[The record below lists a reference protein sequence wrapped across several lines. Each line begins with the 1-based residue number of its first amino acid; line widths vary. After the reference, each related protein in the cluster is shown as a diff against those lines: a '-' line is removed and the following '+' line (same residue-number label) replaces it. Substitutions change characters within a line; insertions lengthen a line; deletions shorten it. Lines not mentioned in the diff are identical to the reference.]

1 MLSTLRIENSP
12 FNEQQ
17 IKQLQHTIGGL
28 NPAQSQW
35 LSGYLAGRLADP
47 LQDVQQPQRAVEV
60 VLTVVYATETGNSE
74 GIATQLVTS
83 LEQQGIRSDLK
94 SMGDLRPAALRKLK
108 NVVFIISTHGEGDP
122 PDEALELFEYL
133 ESERA
138 SRLPELNYR
147 ILALGDRSYHKFC
160 EAGRVLDQRLQELG
174 ARAWGKRVEC
184 DVNYANDAT
193 AYTDEVIR
201 YALDELTD
209 GEPSEKSNTLTTNH
223 LSLVP
228 TESRWNRANPFSAEV
243 GQIQKIT
250 GVDSGKDIY
259 HIELSLDDAGLNYE
273 AGDALGVWAPND
285 SELVGGI
292 LAALEIG
299 PSEIVNFNEQDIT
312 ISKVMTDHL
321 EITRL
326 SVDTVFAYANA
337 AQQKDLEDFYSGLE
351 ADQQQAFI
359 AQRQFADL
367 VDEYPARLPAQT
379 LVELLRPLAPRSYSI
394 ASSQKAVDEEVH
406 LTVATLT
413 SNATGTKRQGVASG
427 FLNQR
432 LRTGDQLG
440 VFLEPNKRFR
450 LPEDPETPII
460 MIAAGTG
467 IAPYRAFMQ
476 ELEDRESSPDSWLIF
491 GNPHLR
497 TDFLY
502 QREWLG
508 WRESGLLNRIDTA
521 WSRDQAE
528 KHYVQDVVGEQIA
541 SIDEWLQRGAC
552 IYLCGSL
559 QMGHEVLETLQHALA
574 SHRDI
579 DTDLAA
585 ALVADLRRQRRI
597 KKDLY

>member
-35 LSGYLAGRLADP
+35 LSGYLAGHLAAS
-47 LQDVQQPQRAVEV
+47 LQDAQQPQGAVEV

-83 LEQQGIRSDLK
+83 LEQQGIKANLK
-94 SMGDLRPAALRKLK
+94 AMGDLRPAALRKLK
-108 NVVFIISTHGEGDP
+108 NVVFIVSTHGEGDP

-133 ESERA
+133 GSERA

-160 EAGRVLDQRLQELG
+160 EAGRVLDKRLQALG
-174 ARAWGKRVEC
+174 AHTWGERVEC
-184 DVNYANDAT
+184 DVNYDQDART
-193 AYTDEVIR
+193 YTDEVIQYVR
-201 YALDELTD
+201 DELS
-209 GEPSEKSNTLTTNH
+209 GSESSGAPNIPTTNH

-228 TESRWNRANPFSAEV
+228 TESRWNRAIPYSAEV

-250 GVDSGKDIY
+250 GADSGKDIY

-285 SELVGGI
+285 PELVGGI

-326 SVDTVFAYANA
+326 SEDTVLAYASA
-337 AQQKDLEDFYSGLE
+337 AQQKDLEDFYSRLE

-359 AQRQFADL
+359 AQRQLADL
-367 VDEYPARLPAQT
+367 VDEYPARLPAQA

-432 LRTGDQLG
+432 LRTGEQVG

-450 LPEDPETPII
+450 LPEDPETSII

-476 ELEDRESSPDSWLIF
+476 ELEERESSPDSWLIF

-502 QREWLG
+502 QREWLS

-528 KHYVQDVVGEQIA
+528 KYYVQDVVKEQIA

-559 QMGHEVLETLQHALA
+559 QMGHEVLETLQNALA

-579 DTDLAA
+579 DTDVAA
-585 ALVADLRRQRRI
+585 ALVADLRRERRI

>member
-243 GQIQKIT
+243 RQIQKIT

-337 AQQKDLEDFYSGLE
+337 SQQKDLEDFYSGLE

>member
-47 LQDVQQPQRAVEV
+47 SQDAQPPQKAAEV
-60 VLTVVYATETGNSE
+60 AMTVVYATETGNSE
-74 GIATQLVTS
+74 GIATGLVTS
-83 LEQQGIRSDLK
+83 LEQQGIRAELK
-94 SMGDLRPAALRKLK
+94 AMGDLRPAGLRQLK
-108 NVVFIISTHGEGDP
+108 NVVFIVSTHGEGDP

-138 SRLPELNYR
+138 SRLPDLNYR
-147 ILALGDRSYHKFC
+147 ILALGDRSYLKFC
-160 EAGRVLDQRLQELG
+160 EAGRLLDKRLQELG
-174 ARAWGKRVEC
+174 ARSWGERVEC
-184 DVNYANDAT
+184 DVNYAPDAKI
-193 AYTDEVIR
+193 YTDEVIQYVR
-201 YALDELTD
+201 DELAD
-209 GEPSEKSNTLTTNH
+209 GESPEQSNTQATNH

-228 TESRWNRANPFSAEV
+228 NESRWNRTNPFNAEV

-250 GVDSGKDIY
+250 GADSGKDIY
-259 HIELSLDDAGLNYE
+259 HIELSLDDAGLDYE

-285 SELVGGI
+285 PELVGGI

-299 PSEIVNFNEQDIT
+299 PSEIVNFNERDIT
-312 ISKVMTDHL
+312 ISKVMSEHL

-326 SVDTVFAYANA
+326 SADTVLAYANA
-337 AQQKDLEDFYSGLE
+337 AQQKDLERFFSGLE

-359 AQRQFADL
+359 AQRQLADL
-367 VDEYPARLPAQT
+367 VDEYPARLPGQA

-406 LTVATLT
+406 LTVATLN

-432 LRTGDQLG
+432 LRTGEQVG

-450 LPEDPETPII
+450 LPEDPDTPII

-467 IAPYRAFMQ
+467 VAPYRAFMQ
-476 ELEDRESSPDSWLIF
+476 ELEDRETSPDSWLIF

-502 QREWLG
+502 QREWLR

-528 KHYVQDVVGEQIA
+528 KHYVQDVVREQIA
-541 SIDEWLQRGAC
+541 AIDEWLQRGAF

-559 QMGHEVLETLQHALA
+559 QMGHEVLETLQEALA
-574 SHRDI
+574 SQRDI
-579 DTDLAA
+579 DTDQAA
-585 ALVADLRRQRRI
+585 ALISDLRRERRI

>member
-35 LSGYLAGRLADP
+35 LSGYLAGHLAAS
-47 LQDVQQPQRAVEV
+47 LQDAQQPQGAVEV

-83 LEQQGIRSDLK
+83 LEQQGIKANLK
-94 SMGDLRPAALRKLK
+94 AMGDLRPAALRKLK
-108 NVVFIISTHGEGDP
+108 NVVFIVSTHGEGDP

-133 ESERA
+133 GSERA

-160 EAGRVLDQRLQELG
+160 EAGRVLDKRLQALG
-174 ARAWGKRVEC
+174 AHTWGERVEC
-184 DVNYANDAT
+184 DVNYDQDART
-193 AYTDEVIR
+193 YTDEVIQYVR
-201 YALDELTD
+201 DELS
-209 GEPSEKSNTLTTNH
+209 GSESSGAPNIPTTNH

-228 TESRWNRANPFSAEV
+228 TESRWNRATPYSAEV

-250 GVDSGKDIY
+250 GADSGKDIY

-285 SELVGGI
+285 PELVGGI

-326 SVDTVFAYANA
+326 SEDTVLAYASA
-337 AQQKDLEDFYSGLE
+337 AQQKDLEDFYSRLE

-359 AQRQFADL
+359 AQRQLADL
-367 VDEYPARLPAQT
+367 VDEYPARLPAQA

-432 LRTGDQLG
+432 LRTGEQVG

-450 LPEDPETPII
+450 LPEDPETSII

-476 ELEDRESSPDSWLIF
+476 ELEERESSPDSWLIF

-502 QREWLG
+502 QREWLS

-528 KHYVQDVVGEQIA
+528 KYYVQDVVKEQIA

-559 QMGHEVLETLQHALA
+559 QMGHEVLETLQNALA

-579 DTDLAA
+579 DTDVAA
-585 ALVADLRRQRRI
+585 ALVADLRRERRI

>member
-228 TESRWNRANPFSAEV
+228 TESRWNRANPYSAEV